1 MLCQLHPFLKKRKK
15 TISKQYFLF
24 LINIYLL
31 LLFSSSL
38 VSDSLQPHGLQQA
51 SLPCPSLAPRA
62 CANSCPLSRW
72 CHPTIS
78 SSVTPFSSCPQSF
91 PASGSFPKSQLFSSG
106 GQSTGDSASASVL
119 PMNIQGGFPLG
130 STNLI
135 SLLLRDSQ
143 KSSPA
148 PQFEGVDSL
157 VLSLLYG
164 SALTSTHD
172 YWKHH
177 SFDYMD
183 ICRQSDALF
192 FNMLCRFVDFFQGE
206 SAF

>member
-1 MLCQLHPFLKKRKK
+1 
-15 TISKQYFLF
+15 
-24 LINIYLL
+24 
-31 LLFSSSL
+31 
-38 VSDSLQPHGLQQA
+38 
-51 SLPCPSLAPRA
+51 
-62 CANSCPLSRW
+62 
-72 CHPTIS
+72 
-78 SSVTPFSSCPQSF
+78 
-91 PASGSFPKSQLFSSG
+91 
-106 GQSTGDSASASVL
+106 
-119 PMNIQGGFPLG
+119 MNIQGGFPLG

>member
-1 MLCQLHPFLKKRKK
+1 M
-15 TISKQYFLF
+15 
-24 LINIYLL
+24 
-31 LLFSSSL
+31 FSSVQSL
-38 VSDSLQPHGLQQA
+38 SRVQLFVTPWTEARQA
-51 SLPCPSLAPRA
+51 SLSPTLRVHSNACSL
-62 CANSCPLSRW
+62 SQW
-72 CHPTIS
+72 WHPTIS
-78 SSVTPFSSCPQSF
+78 SYVVPFSSCPEYF
-91 PASGSFPKSQLFSSG
+91 PASGSFSVNRLFSSG

>member
-1 MLCQLHPFLKKRKK
+1 MPGASAQCKTLWWGHEEFRYIRCHLSHHLCRSCL
-15 TISKQYFLF
+15 
-24 LINIYLL
+24 
-31 LLFSSSL
+31 
-38 VSDSLQPHGLQQA
+38 
-51 SLPCPSLAPRA
+51 LPCLVGLVCKFPSLAQTLVP
-62 CANSCPLSRW
+62 SWSLLKFMSKSQW